1 MADLVGRYAKILTTA
16 LIAISI
22 ALLIGTVFTKLLIF
36 KIILCA
42 DILFWIAGI
51 VLYVY
56 SEIEFKMQDKKDKS
70 NKE

>member
-16 LIAISI
+16 LIVISI

-42 DILFWIAGI
+42 DILFWIAI
-51 VLYVY
+51 IAMYI
-56 SEIEFKMQDKKDKS
+56 SFEIEFRREEKK
-70 NKE
+70 NKGDD

>member
-16 LIAISI
+16 LIVISI

-42 DILFWIAGI
+42 DILFWIVII
-51 VLYVY
+51 VMYIRF
-56 SEIEFKMQDKKDKS
+56 EIEYRREEKKDKGDD
-70 NKE
+70 

>member
-16 LIAISI
+16 LIVISI

-42 DILFWIAGI
+42 DILFWIAIIAI
-51 VLYVY
+51 VHP
-56 SEIEFKMQDKKDKS
+56 F
-70 NKE
+70 

>member
-16 LIAISI
+16 LIVISI

-42 DILFWIAGI
+42 DILFWIAI
-51 VLYVY
+51 IAMYIRF
-56 SEIEFKMQDKKDKS
+56 EIECTRHCIERKKTR
-70 NKE
+70 

>member
-16 LIAISI
+16 LIVISI

-42 DILFWIAGI
+42 DILFWIAEI